1 MYGSIHVFFIQ
12 IFISFSIYS
21 SYSRYSLFHL
31 CGNKCDH
38 QTQAGSNA
46 DGDAEIGSLSKPSD
60 NRWSYQETEETDAR
74 NDGDGNARLDFG
86 DAITDP
92 RIKASKVKYWGFLQ
106 DWLGHP
112 LCLWCKRLTV
122 ERHTPT
128 GRVYG
133 MWLMTHPLVIT
144 RLLLYNSLYL
154 ATMHFRLFIIV
165 DAYKNHVTN
174 IVHQRFPISLTLDLT
189 DSSIGIIIPLQ
200 L

>member
-1 MYGSIHVFFIQ
+1 MYGSIHGFFIQ

-31 CGNKCDH
+31 CSNKCDH

-60 NRWSYQETEETDAR
+60 NRRSYQETEETDAR

-106 DWLGHP
+106 DWLGI
-112 LCLWCKRLTV
+112 
-122 ERHTPT
+122 TPY
-128 GRVYG
+128 VYG
-133 MWLMTHPLVIT
+133 VSD
-144 RLLLYNSLYL
+144 R
-154 ATMHFRLFIIV
+154 
-165 DAYKNHVTN
+165 
-174 IVHQRFPISLTLDLT
+174 QRND
-189 DSSIGIIIPLQ
+189 IPRQVGCMGCGL
-200 L
+200 

>member
-1 MYGSIHVFFIQ
+1 MLPYIHGFLYFYSDIHLVFK
-12 IFISFSIYS
+12 IFISFKIFSFQPL
-21 SYSRYSLFHL
+21 RQ
-31 CGNKCDH
+31 
-38 QTQAGSNA
+38 QTQS
-46 DGDAEIGSLSKPSD
+46 SSP
-60 NRWSYQETEETDAR
+60 
-74 NDGDGNARLDFG
+74 
-86 DAITDP
+86 
-92 RIKASKVKYWGFLQ
+92 
-106 DWLGHP
+106 
-112 LCLWCKRLTV
+112 
-122 ERHTPT
+122 